1 MAAGLFLGL
10 LLSLGL
16 VLWILIR
23 QRQENVLN
31 STVIAAT
38 NCSVLVTDA
47 RLSHHPIVYVNPAFL
62 LLTGYDEQEVIG
74 QTTSILSGPDTDR
87 TAMEKLAMALQDG
100 WACRV
105 RICHYRKSRTSFL
118 SDVSLSP
125 VKDRLGRVTSVVWTM
140 SEVSQLGQLTEAPDK
155 NQDEDIVARRQAEQA
170 LLNSETRLD
179 LAVQVGQVGFFE
191 YDYPTGSLCWS
202 PILRHIYGVGTDEPA
217 SWQRYFEL
225 VHPDDRDRVMSMV
238 QRASAATS
246 DGLHEIEHSL
256 IRPDGTMRHISLRSL
271 TSFESS
277 GSSSQPVHMLGTV
290 VDVTDRKSVGTRRR
304 ETARVEAIGAFAGG
318 IAHEL
323 NNGLTAVLGFSELAL
338 PLIPAETK
346 SHRHVRQVIAA
357 AQKSRELIQQL
368 LAFGGQNDHGRC
380 PLLLHSLAKESLRF
394 LRPTIPLWIELRTQ
408 IAHATN
414 PISAN
419 AMQMHEMIFHLVDH
433 AVRAMQ
439 KTGGILDV
447 QLRNQEFV
455 TDQIMP
461 SGRLPAGRYVC
472 LSARNSGDGIDPQSI
487 GRLFESFATSKAISD
502 GESVGLAVVHGIV
515 SAHSGTLVVES
526 HIGVGEIVSVYLPIL
541 QACVPSTS
549 QQHDPLPHGHECI
562 LFVDDEDAVV
572 RFGREVLTSLGYH
585 PVVCRT
591 AVEALE
597 VFQVDPKRFNLLI
610 TDRTMP
616 GMSGD
621 RLARECRKLRPDLS
635 VILCSG
641 SNGVPGLDDVCSQ
654 NVTECLLKPLTLH
667 DLAYAI
673 RRALDHS
680 SPYPDSTGAPANS
693 GPKPSRI
700 AVEVSD
706 AVGPRG

>member
-1 MAAGLFLGL
+1 M
-10 LLSLGL
+10 
-16 VLWILIR
+16 LIR

-38 NCSVLVTDA
+38 NCGVLVTDA
-47 RLSHHPIVYVNPAFL
+47 RVSHHPIVYVNPAFL
-62 LLTGYDEQEVIG
+62 VLTGYAEQEVIG
-74 QTTSILSGPDTDR
+74 QTTSILTGPDTDR
-87 TAMEKLAMALQDG
+87 ASLEKLAMALQDG

-105 RICHYRKSRTSFL
+105 RICHCRKSGTSFL
-118 SDVSLSP
+118 SDISLSP

-140 SEVSQLGQLTEAPDK
+140 SEVSQLGQVTEAPDRT
-155 NQDEDIVARRQAEQA
+155 QDEDIAACRQAEQA
-170 LLNSETRLD
+170 RRDNEARRD

-191 YDYPTGSLCWS
+191 HDHRTDSLSWS
-202 PILRHIYGVGTDEPA
+202 PILRDIYGVGTDESA

-225 VHPDDRDRVMSMV
+225 AHPDDRDRVMSMV
-238 QRASAATS
+238 QRACVATG
-246 DGLHEIEHSL
+246 DGPYEVEHRL
-256 IRPDGTMRHISLRSL
+256 VRPDGAMRHISFRSL
-271 TSFESS
+271 TSFDRDGSS
-277 GSSSQPVHMLGTV
+277 GQPIRTLGAV
-290 VDVTDRKSVGTRRR
+290 VDVTDHKRVETRWR
-304 ETARVEAIGAFAGG
+304 ETARMDAIGTFAGG

-346 SHRHVRQVIAA
+346 SHRHVSQVITA

-408 IAHATN
+408 IAQATN

-419 AMQMHEMIFHLVDH
+419 GMQMHEMMFHLVDH

-439 KTGGILDV
+439 RTGGILDV

-455 TDQIMP
+455 TDQIMT

-472 LSARNSGDGIDPQSI
+472 LSARNTGEGLDPQI
-487 GRLFESFATSKAISD
+487 IRRLFDSFAMSKVLSE
-502 GESVGLAVVHGIV
+502 GQGVGLAVIYGIV
-515 SAHSGTLVVES
+515 STHGGILAVES
-526 HIGVGEIVSVYLPIL
+526 QIGVGETVSVYLPVL
-541 QACVPSTS
+541 QACASSTT
-549 QQHDPLPHGHECI
+549 QQDDPLPHGHECI
-562 LFVDDEDAVV
+562 LFVDDEDAVA

-591 AVEALE
+591 AIEALE
-597 VFQVDPKRFNLLI
+597 VFQAEPSRFDLLI

-621 RLARECRKLRPDLS
+621 RLARECRRLRPDLS

-641 SNGVPGLDDVCSQ
+641 SHGAPGLDDVSSQ
-654 NVTECLLKPLTLH
+654 GMTECLLKPFALH
-667 DLAYAI
+667 ELAYAI
-673 RRALDHS
+673 RRALDQ
-680 SPYPDSTGAPANS
+680 SPTYSDATGVPTNS
-693 GPKPSRI
+693 GPEPSRI
-700 AVEVSD
+700 SIIEVSD